1 MSNSL
6 QPHGPYSPWNSPGQ
20 NTGMGSHPPLQGTFP
35 TQGSNPQIEPKS
47 PALQADSSPAEPP
60 GKPKNTGVD
69 RISLLQQIFPT
80 QGLNWGLCIASG
92 FFTSW
97 TKWELLPLNHLYY
110 FPNLTDA
117 KLEWLIQSHRA
128 LINQWYWE
136 KRPGYL
142 TPEFFLLHFPSNFQK
157 NVQNTVH
164 LIYANLKDKY
174 VPISSLRKRVVG

>member
-6 QPHGPYSPWNSPGQ
+6 RPHGPYSPWNSPGQ
-20 NTGMGSHPPLQGTFP
+20 NTGMGSNPHLQGPSQQRDWTHR
-35 TQGSNPQIEPKS
+35 SNP
-47 PALQADSSPAEPP
+47 
-60 GKPKNTGVD
+60 
-69 RISLLQQIFPT
+69 SLLHCRRILHQLSHLGSPRILEWIAYAT
-80 QGLNWGLCIASG
+80 QELNWGLCIASG

-110 FPNLTDA
+110 FPSLTDA

-128 LINQWYWE
+128 LINQWNWE

-157 NVQNTVH
+157 NVQNTVR